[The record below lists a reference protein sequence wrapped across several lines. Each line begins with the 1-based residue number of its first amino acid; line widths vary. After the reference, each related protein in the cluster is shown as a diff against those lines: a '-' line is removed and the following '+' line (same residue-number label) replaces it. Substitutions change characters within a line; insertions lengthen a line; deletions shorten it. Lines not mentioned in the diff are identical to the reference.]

1 MLSAPIALSGARD
14 RLRSKWKVD
23 PRYLHVVLVSVS
35 LAFSGWHVC
44 AKIALND
51 GVNPMALALLREA
64 LATVLMSCMAVR
76 CEGWQRMDRKHFPR
90 LLLLGFCSFVNVVG
104 AILAIKLLSP
114 TAVALMQPSI
124 PVFAMI
130 ISFLC
135 GEEGMS
141 RLKACGVLT
150 AVSGAV
156 WVQYNTVRTQ
166 APDNSATQ
174 DSADQDGGS
183 NTTAIIGGLILVA
196 QCLCMALLTVAQRP
210 MLTQYPSMTLTA
222 WYYAV
227 GSMFTLLACIFGD
240 VSANDLL
247 LTSKLQVRW
256 R

>member
-1 MLSAPIALSGARD
+1 MLNAPIALNGARD

-23 PRYLHVVLVSVS
+23 PRYVHVVLVSVS
-35 LAFSGWHVC
+35 LTFSGWHVC

-64 LATVLMSCMAVR
+64 LATVLMWCMAVR

-130 ISFLC
+130 ISYLC

-156 WVQYNTVRTQ
+156 WVQNNTVRTQ
-166 APDNSATQ
+166 ASDNATQ
-174 DSADQDGGS
+174 DSSDKTGNS
-183 NTTAIIGGLILVA
+183 NTTAVLGGLVLIA
-196 QCLCMALLTVAQRP
+196 QVCTVLYWIVLSWNR
-210 MLTQYPSMTLTA
+210 L
-222 WYYAV
+222 
-227 GSMFTLLACIFGD
+227 
-240 VSANDLL
+240 
-247 LTSKLQVRW
+247 
-256 R
+256 